1 MEIDWSLSPI
11 VSSGL
16 PHGLPL
22 ITEDFARRPESIV
35 TTGRHAPSDPGLA
48 FEDAERGRQEAFQH
62 HQQRWEDLML
72 KMLKNFVSSIS
83 ESMKKSEIK
92 SSLKMR
98 TGIISKLNDGEM
110 KSLGHLKI
118 G

>member
-1 MEIDWSLSPI
+1 MEIDRSLSPT

-48 FEDAERGRQEAFQH
+48 FEDAERGR
-62 HQQRWEDLML
+62 
-72 KMLKNFVSSIS
+72 
-83 ESMKKSEIK
+83 
-92 SSLKMR
+92 
-98 TGIISKLNDGEM
+98 
-110 KSLGHLKI
+110 
-118 G
+118 